1 VGHSVLVVDDD
12 ARLRELLTAL
22 LAQHGFA
29 AAAVRDGGDMS
40 TIMAQQAFDLLILDV
55 NLPGINGMDLC
66 RTLRDQ
72 GNQIPI
78 IMLTARSEDVDRI
91 GGLEL
96 GADDYLPKPFNA
108 LELIARIKAVLRRRP
123 ALSSLHETNPPFIEA
138 VAFGPFVFDCK
149 NNQLKRG
156 NHRIKL
162 SPTEQ
167 AVLKILVLNAGT
179 PVSRSEISQQLR
191 DRDVFPD
198 ERTIDVFISKI
209 RKHLG
214 TRENGDPYIQTVRN
228 KGYLLL
234 TSSVLGEEDHG

>member
-12 ARLRELLTAL
+12 ARLRELLIAL

-29 AAAVRDGGDMS
+29 AAAVSDGGDMS

-149 NNQLKRG
+149 NNQV
-156 NHRIKL
+156 N
-162 SPTEQ
+162 
-167 AVLKILVLNAGT
+167 
-179 PVSRSEISQQLR
+179 SRTKCNTVQR
-191 DRDVFPD
+191 FM
-198 ERTIDVFISKI
+198 
-209 RKHLG
+209 KHL
-214 TRENGDPYIQTVRN
+214 VRRPE
-228 KGYLLL
+228 
-234 TSSVLGEEDHG
+234 SQSFSWSEV